1 MNDTLKYF
9 AIDPINRK
17 YHHGK
22 LTFSLMYAFSENFVL
37 PLSHDEVVHGK
48 RALLDKMPGDMW
60 KKFANLRALYGYMY
74 GHPGKKLLFMGGE
87 FGQWI
92 EWNHQR
98 SLDWH
103 LLGYDSHRQLLDYV
117 RDLNQLYTSEPS
129 LYEVDFEHNG
139 FQWIDFQD
147 ANGSTIAFQRKA
159 KNADDYLVFA
169 LNFTPVPRLGLRL
182 GVPERVFYKEV
193 LNSDSWM
200 YGGSNMG
207 NSGGVTARAEE
218 WAGWPCSIE
227 VTLPPLAVI
236 VLKPQR

>member
-1 MNDTLKYF
+1 
-9 AIDPINRK
+9 
-17 YHHGK
+17 
-22 LTFSLMYAFSENFVL
+22 MYAFSENFVL
-37 PLSHDEVVHGK
+37 ALSHDEVVHGK
-48 RALLDKMPGDMW
+48 RALLEKMPGDAW
-60 KKFANLRALYGYMY
+60 KKFANLRALYGFMY

-103 LLGYDSHRQLLDYV
+103 LLGYDSHRQLLNYV
-117 RDLNQLYTSEPS
+117 RDLNTLYASEPS
-129 LYEVDFEHNG
+129 LYEVDFKHAG

-147 ANGSTIAFQRKA
+147 ANGSTIAFMRKA
-159 KNADDYLVFA
+159 KNSDDYLIFA
-169 LNFTPVPRLGLRL
+169 LNFTPVPRFGVRL
-182 GVPERVFYKEV
+182 GVPEDVFYKEV
-193 LNSDSWM
+193 LNSDASV
-200 YGGSNMG
+200 YGGSNIG

-218 WAGWPCSIE
+218 WAGWPCLIE